1 MDNVNIG
8 PKVLIANWTEAGI
21 ATVVVCIRMFTQIK
35 VVGRVG
41 IDDYLILL
49 ALVSNIRSSSPSLTT
64 KNLGYRINQHITDYG
79 GHTLGDRTAY
89 SIFRACSHCHSHQVR
104 ISGSTMGDLST
115 HLCEGVILILFD
127 EIYWSE

>member
-8 PKVLIANWTEAGI
+8 PKVLVANWTEAGI

-49 ALVSNIRSSSPSLTT
+49 ALVSNIRSSS
-64 KNLGYRINQHITDYG
+64 IH
-79 GHTLGDRTAY
+79 
-89 SIFRACSHCHSHQVR
+89 
-104 ISGSTMGDLST
+104 
-115 HLCEGVILILFD
+115 HL
-127 EIYWSE
+127 